1 MHAPTA
7 CRQTGSGSVSLPC
20 SGFFSPFP
28 HGTGSLSVSREYL
41 ALRDG
46 PRRFTQN
53 SSCSALLRIPLGFG
67 SQSCKGL
74 SPATVSLSRLFHL
87 TACLPRRGPTTPL
100 LPKQQRFGLFRVR
113 SPLLAESHFVFSS
126 YGYLDVSVPR
136 VRLLDRMTG
145 LPPAGLPH
153 SDIRGSR
160 VICTSPRLFA
170 AYHVLHRL
178 REPRHPPSAL
188 AYFLLPSRPLQ
199 TVSGSIFLQLALL
212 FLFFLVVQHVK
223 DLSVFLLIAPDS
235 NLKWRITDSN
245 R

>member
-46 PRRFTQN
+46 PRCFTQN

-87 TACLPRRGPTTPL
+87 TACLPHRGPTTPL

-136 VRLLDRMTG
+136 VRLLFEDDRPSACRVAPFGYPRIKGYLHLPTAFRSLSRPSSPPRAKASTVCPCLLSSSFTTSTDRVG
-145 LPPAGLPH
+145 FDISSACSSVSILFGCPTCQRSFCLPPGL
-153 SDIRGSR
+153 
-160 VICTSPRLFA
+160 
-170 AYHVLHRL
+170 L
-178 REPRHPPSAL
+178 RIP
-188 AYFLLPSRPLQ
+188 
-199 TVSGSIFLQLALL
+199 T
-212 FLFFLVVQHVK
+212 
-223 DLSVFLLIAPDS
+223 
-235 NLKWRITDSN
+235 
-245 R
+245 

>member
-46 PRRFTQN
+46 PRNFTQN

-136 VRLLDRMTG
+136 VRLLCRMTG

-153 SDIRGSR
+153 SDIRGSK

-188 AYFLLPSRPLQ
+188 AYFLLPSRPYRPCR
-199 TVSGSIFLQLALL
+199 VRYFFSLL
-212 FLFFLVVQHVK
+212 FCFYSFW
-223 DLSVFLLIAPDS
+223 LSNMSKIFQVAH
-235 NLKWRITDSN
+235 LK
-245 R
+245 